1 MYRIY
6 FDYTILCAAWQGDIQ
21 KNARTGGRTP
31 AAQIGSPKGMER
43 KGMERKG
50 GKRTPRALPKCRVPC
65 RRAAG
70 TTATP

>member
-1 MYRIY
+1 MARG
-6 FDYTILCAAWQGDIQ
+6 YT

-50 GKRTPRALPKCRVPC
+50 GKRTPRALPKRRVPC